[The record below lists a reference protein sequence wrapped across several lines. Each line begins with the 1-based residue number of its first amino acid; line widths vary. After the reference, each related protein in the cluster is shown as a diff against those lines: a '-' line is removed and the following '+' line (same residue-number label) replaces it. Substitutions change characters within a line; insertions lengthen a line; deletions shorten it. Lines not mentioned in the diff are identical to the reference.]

1 VARWNRW
8 QRPEAESWLAMS
20 DPNRIR
26 RQQILREAEG
36 YLDLIT
42 VFGDRLPCQP
52 EIRDRVAQRVLDTLD
67 RIENPGGL
75 KGHILFLRGTALR
88 AMKRYVEAVPPLR
101 EAAEIEQQ
109 NVHIRLSLA
118 WCYKRC
124 RRLDLAIQ
132 TLEESLESDPAY
144 AILHYNLACY
154 WSLAGNVKYAVMY
167 LSQAF
172 ELDPEY
178 RDLVHSEHDFDPI
191 RNHPH
196 FQALTTVIV

>member
-1 VARWNRW
+1 
-8 QRPEAESWLAMS
+8 MS

-42 VFGDRLPCQP
+42 VFGDRMPCKP
-52 EIRDRVAQRVLDTLD
+52 DVRDSLANRVLSTLD
-67 RIENPGGL
+67 RIDNPGGM
-75 KGHILFLRGTALR
+75 KAHILFLRGQALR
-88 AMKRYVEAVPPLR
+88 SMDRFVEAVPLLR
-101 EAAEIEQQ
+101 EAAEYEPQ

-132 TLEESLESDPAY
+132 ALEEALEADSSLP
-144 AILHYNLACY
+144 IVHYNLACY
-154 WSLAGNVKYAVMY
+154 WSLAGNVKLAVTY

-172 ELDPEY
+172 DLEPDY
-178 RDLVHSEHDFDPI
+178 RDHVNRESDFDPI

-196 FQALTTVIV
+196 FLALTGVIV

>member
-1 VARWNRW
+1 
-8 QRPEAESWLAMS
+8 MS

-42 VFGDRLPCQP
+42 VFGDRMPCRP
-52 EIRDRVAQRVLDTLD
+52 DVRDALAARVLDTLD
-67 RIENPGGL
+67 RVHNAGGM
-75 KGHILFLRGTALR
+75 KAHILFLRGQALR
-88 AMKRYVEAVPPLR
+88 AMDRYVDAVPLLR
-101 EAAEIEQQ
+101 EAAELEPQ

-132 TLEESLESDPAY
+132 ALEEALEADASY
-144 AILHYNLACY
+144 AIVHYNLACY
-154 WSLAGNVKYAVMY
+154 WSLAGNVKLAVTY

-172 ELDPEY
+172 DLEPEY
-178 RDLVHSEHDFDPI
+178 RDLVGRERDFDPI
-191 RNHPH
+191 REHPH
-196 FQALTTVIV
+196 FLALTSVIV

>member
-1 VARWNRW
+1 
-8 QRPEAESWLAMS
+8 MS
-20 DPNRIR
+20 DPLRIR

-42 VFGDRLPCQP
+42 VFGERMPCRP
-52 EIRDRVAQRVLDTLD
+52 GVRDSVARRILDTLD
-67 RIENPGGL
+67 RIDNPGGL
-75 KGHILFLRGTALR
+75 KGHVLYLRGQALR
-88 AMKRYVEAVPPLR
+88 AMERYVEAVPPLS
-101 EAAEIEQQ
+101 EAAEIEPQ
-109 NVHIRLSLA
+109 NIHIRLSLA

-132 TLEESLESDPAY
+132 TLEDALESDPAY
-144 AILHYNLACY
+144 AIVHYNLACY
-154 WSLAGNVKYAVMY
+154 WSLAGNVKLAVAY

-172 ELDPEY
+172 DLEPEY
-178 RDLVHSEHDFDPI
+178 RDHVQHEVDFDPI

>member
-1 VARWNRW
+1 
-8 QRPEAESWLAMS
+8 MS
-20 DPNRIR
+20 DLNRIR

-42 VFGDRLPCQP
+42 VFGDAMPCRP
-52 EIRDRVAQRVLDTLD
+52 DTRDQLARRVLKTLD
-67 RIENPGGL
+67 RVDNPGGH
-75 KGHILFLRGTALR
+75 KAHVLFLRGQALR
-88 AMKRYVEAVPPLR
+88 AMDNFLDAVPLLR
-101 EAAEIEQQ
+101 EAAELEPQ
-109 NVHIRLSLA
+109 NIHTRLSLG

-132 TLEESLESDPAY
+132 ALEEALEADASQ
-144 AILHYNLACY
+144 AIIHYNLACY
-154 WSLAGNVKYAVMY
+154 WSLAGNVKLAVVY

-172 ELDPEY
+172 DIEPEY
-178 RDLVHSEHDFDPI
+178 RDLVASEPDFDPI